1 MIESNDNKGKANNKP
16 VINCDE
22 ILPVYYLLNLYYHCD
37 EILPGIRYKSGFNSP
52 TTFKSKIFSRY
63 K

>member
-22 ILPVYYLLNLYYHCD
+22 ILP
-37 EILPGIRYKSGFNSP
+37 GIRYKSGFNSP
-52 TTFKSKIFSRY
+52 TTFKSKTFSRY